1 MAKPFVSVLID
12 TYNHERFI
20 EKAVVSVLEQDF
32 PATEREILVVD
43 DGSTDSTPEILKKF
57 APHIRILRKEN
68 GGQASAF
75 NAGIPECKGEIV
87 AFLDGDD
94 WWAPQKLRRVAET
107 LAAEPPVGIVGH
119 GIVIVGRD
127 GQEQTETLREGHH
140 FQANTVSGAML
151 FRVRCA
157 FLGTSRMTI
166 RNALL
171 KQIGCVP
178 KAIRIQ
184 ADEYLFT
191 LAAVLAEVRIL
202 PEVLTFYR
210 LHEANRFQLAEKA
223 DPASVRSKQQS
234 LSLLATSIDEELE
247 EFGVANEVRRT
258 VVEYTEACA
267 AQLRLAID
275 GGWPWETVKT
285 EWALYR
291 VLHPDAGL
299 PHRVFKL
306 LTLAGALVT
315 PPRMYYGMR
324 SAVAGNSAYRKAR
337 ERLIPA
343 PAMEHIEKERR
354 VVS

>member
-20 EKAVVSVLEQDF
+20 EKAVVSVLQQNF
-32 PATEREILVVD
+32 PAADREILVVD
-43 DGSTDSTPEILKKF
+43 DGSTDGTPEILKKF
-57 APHIRILRKEN
+57 APHIRMLRKEN

-94 WWAPQKLRRVAET
+94 WWAPQKLTRVVDA
-107 LAAEPPVGIVGH
+107 LCAEPAVGIVGH
-119 GIVIVGRD
+119 GIVIAGRD
-127 GQEQTETLREGHH
+127 GQEQTETLREGNH
-140 FQANTVSGAML
+140 FQGNTVAGAKL

-166 RNALL
+166 RAPVL

-178 KAIRIQ
+178 EAIRIQ

-202 PEVLTFYR
+202 PEALTFYR

-223 DPASVRSKQQS
+223 DAASVRSKQQS
-234 LSLLATSIDEELE
+234 LSLLATNIDEKLK
-247 EFGVANEVRRT
+247 EFGFEKTVRRT

-267 AQLRLAID
+267 TQLRLALE
-275 GGWPWETVKT
+275 GGWPWETAKT

-306 LTLAGALVT
+306 LTLAGALIT

-324 SAVAGNSAYRKAR
+324 GAVARNGAYRKAR
-337 ERLIPA
+337 ERLFPA
-343 PAMEHIEKERR
+343 PSMEHIEKERR